1 MSDPNSI
8 REFLNAMTQ
17 ELARLRNVIGEAIK
31 CYPTSQITEGSPVD
45 VTSSAV
51 LHSSL
56 KEGQVLERL
65 HMHLQQCDLLIA
77 KADEL
82 TEFSSPTDISVMAL
96 ALALD
101 NFIEDLGSLRE
112 WALQTRS
119 QIRSQVAQ
127 LN

>member
-1 MSDPNSI
+1 MSDPDSV

-17 ELARLRNVIGEAIK
+17 ELARLRRIINEAIER
-31 CYPTSQITEGSPVD
+31 YPTSQITDGSPVE

-65 HMHLQQCDLLIA
+65 HMHSKQCDLLIA

-82 TEFSSPTDISVMAL
+82 TEFSSPIDIGVMAL
-96 ALALD
+96 AMD
-101 NFIEDLGSLRE
+101 GFVEDLSSLRE
-112 WALQTRS
+112 WALQTKS
-119 QIRSQVAQ
+119 QIESSVAQ